1 MRFAASLFLFGIGAA
16 FFSPAASAQGA
27 RSYVE
32 CPVEMLATEVVSRLP
47 SGWWATPQRGNLL
60 GTEVRSM
67 GGRPLLVCNYAGFD
81 ASVPVM
87 REQPAE
93 FRSCAAFGSRFVCST
108 IEDLTTA
115 PPDRT
120 LLPVGEPARADRE
133 AGRVSVPAPV
143 RESPKAGESKDPPK
157 K

>member
-16 FFSPAASAQGA
+16 FSAPAASAQGA
-27 RSYVE
+27 RSYID
-32 CPVEMLATEVVSRLP
+32 CPVETLDTEVVSRLP
-47 SGWWATPQRGNLL
+47 SGWWATPQRSVLL

-67 GGRPLLVCNYAGFD
+67 GGRPLLVCNYDAFD
-81 ASVPVM
+81 AAVPVM
-87 REQPAE
+87 REQPPE
-93 FRSCAAFGSRFVCST
+93 FASCVAWGKGFVCST
-108 IEDLTTA
+108 TEDLTTT

-120 LLPVGEPARADRE
+120 LMPVGEPPRADRE

-143 RESPKAGESKDPPK
+143 RELPKAGDRNPPK